1 MKWRAK
7 DSIESENSLAA
18 ASFLS
23 FSLSHLNTLTHILS
37 PVHTLL
43 LLFLATKAKYNSLLL
58 SEYLSLACACVR
70 YALSLSLLM
79 CFSLSLSLS
88 RLQPND
94 HENDAWS
101 EELIRMFCAFSIQTK
116 KNFSKTFLFYFLRK
130 RLFLAIFEI
139 EKINKNWIWTVRWNL
154 FKNKSFC

>member
-58 SEYLSLACACVR
+58 SLSISLVRVCVMHFH
-70 YALSLSLLM
+70 SLFS
-79 CFSLSLSLS
+79 CSFSLSLSLAYNLTITRMMLEARSSSECFVHFQS
-88 RLQPND
+88 RP
-94 HENDAWS
+94 
-101 EELIRMFCAFSIQTK
+101 K
-116 KNFSKTFLFYFLRK
+116 KISPKHFYFIFCEKDCSLQ
-130 RLFLAIFEI
+130 FL
-139 EKINKNWIWTVRWNL
+139 K
-154 FKNKSFC
+154 